1 MHIKKKNKD
10 WRKKKI
16 KLKYNLEGFKLANVW
31 GKIMHL
37 KPSVKNC
44 VGCHWLGTSQLKKKS
59 PTYFGNNHITSLQLL
74 TSNSFIG
81 SVLRFHEWSFYP
93 YNNPVR
99 SVDPTL
105 QIRKQKDAITCA
117 ACRWQNCDTNTHVSV
132 YSVLHLVTQSCPTL
146 SYLKDCCPQGSSVH
160 GILQTR
166 ILVAMPFCRGS
177 SWPRDWT
184 WVSHIAGGIFTI
196 WATREA

>member
-1 MHIKKKNKD
+1 MSLTRDK
-10 WRKKKI
+10 
-16 KLKYNLEGFKLANVW
+16 
-31 GKIMHL
+31 
-37 KPSVKNC
+37 S
-44 VGCHWLGTSQLKKKS
+44 TKKKS

-117 ACRWQNCDTNTHVSV
+117 ACRWQNCDTNTHLSV
-132 YSVLHLVTQSCPTL
+132 YSALHLVAQSCPTL
-146 SYLKDCCPQGSSVH
+146 SDLKDCCPQGSSVH

-166 ILVAMPFCRGS
+166 ILEWVAMPFSGGS
-177 SWPRDWT
+177 FWSRDGT
-184 WVSHIAGGIFTI
+184 GVPWVSYIGRRVLYH
-196 WATREA
+196 